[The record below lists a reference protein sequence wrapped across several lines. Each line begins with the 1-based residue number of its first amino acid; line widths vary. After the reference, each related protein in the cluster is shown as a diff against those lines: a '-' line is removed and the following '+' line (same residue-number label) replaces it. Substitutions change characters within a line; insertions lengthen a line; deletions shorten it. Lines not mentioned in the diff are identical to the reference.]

1 MQVSSWCFVCLLASR
16 TPSISCIRHCR
27 ALDRQITAVDR
38 TRLRGAATR
47 NAYRNKTLDVTRHL
61 PCFRLCICVICNASF
76 IQLLLLRN
84 VSSSLIQD
92 LNLYMAGLVLVGAS
106 YVRPDVHSTSFC
118 RPKSMRSLG
127 SCCKLFRQAALASRT
142 NAAGFDATTRRGF
155 ALPRAALSRRS
166 KEASRNVDTN
176 GDGAADNKVLKR
188 LPSFAHLAAS
198 VSQLTSVSLT
208 GKSLGGNTQGS
219 QLPVWPR
226 HYHAT
231 WQCRTSETVSYILV
245 AFASMSTHFVCSLH
259 Q

>member
-38 TRLRGAATR
+38 TRLRRAATR
-47 NAYRNKTLDVTRHL
+47 NAYRNKTLNVTRHL

-188 LPSFAHLAAS
+188 PRSHRLLIWRQVSANLPLSH
-198 VSQLTSVSLT
+198 SQAKVLEATLKDLNSRFGRGT
-208 GKSLGGNTQGS
+208 IMQLGNEEPQK
-219 QLPVWPR
+219 L
-226 HYHAT
+226 
-231 WQCRTSETVSYILV
+231 
-245 AFASMSTHFVCSLH
+245 
-259 Q
+259 